1 MFVYDKDTPN
11 VMLVSCN
18 DKKKTRKKNVILLT
32 TMHNKMKTTK
42 DKRLKPQFHTM
53 YEHKK
58 FADVVNLLSTSH
70 STRIKSNR

>member
-42 DKRLKPQFHTM
+42 YKRLKPQFHTM
-53 YEHKK
+53 YEHKE

-70 STRIKSNR
+70 STRIKSKR